1 MRDVPRGMLSQHTV
15 TLSQKYET
23 RRSRRRRWLRRSIL
37 VTCGVYGALT
47 FLATHICARGRLSAL
62 TVQKN
67 ELLDLSHPRTPL
79 VSEGSYA
86 YATLVTSKDALPGAF
101 LIGVQWRELNP
112 KWERIVIIL
121 DGSVHRQ
128 DTDDLAK
135 VFTRLLFTSYQFTD
149 SDTKISFPYL
159 TGWLAKFELL
169 RLQEYSRILYAD
181 ADISMFRDC
190 KEMMNF
196 EYAVQRTFG
205 VFFVPSTLDGG
216 TYVLTPDLNA
226 WETFVETSHSIANN
240 KRLKSFVY
248 RSIGDADQ
256 GIVDFIAR
264 EGIINFT
271 RLQPTFVQLK
281 RIPAL
286 FPNLFMPRC
295 GVHFSTRKPWEIWSH
310 KDNKA
315 FLPLV
320 LHWRTEFTR
329 ACDLSHNIHMCER
342 LGARFQQENRQILR
356 ATFFQWLLGM
366 RPFNIKVENYKQGW
380 IHELRKVELLHR
392 EAAGATLFDTET
404 FANEC
409 ELIVARN
416 YTAYNYCVN
425 EQSFVSPDRMC
436 NREVGLVKLHFA
448 DIFPYRCTRVSS
460 NGQILDLFTDSF
472 LRYLARTNSVSDAEM
487 RPCIYLM
494 AKMCTSVNLKM
505 ENGKWLRK
513 ARLDLQHMRVRQ
525 QKK

>member
-1 MRDVPRGMLSQHTV
+1 MYRTGHFLTKHTV
-15 TLSQKYET
+15 TKSQKCET
-23 RRSRRRRWLRRSIL
+23 RRTRRRRSLRRSIL
-37 VTCGVYGALT
+37 VTCGVCGALT

-112 KWERIVIIL
+112 NWERIVIIL

-128 DTDDLAK
+128 DADDLAQ
-135 VFTRLLFTSYQFTD
+135 VFTRLLFSSYEFTD
-149 SDTKISFPYL
+149 LDTKISFPYL
-159 TGWLAKFELL
+159 AGWLAKFELL

-190 KEMMNF
+190 AEMMNF
-196 EYAVQRTFG
+196 EFAVQSTLG
-205 VFFVPSTLDGG
+205 VFFVPSTVDGG
-216 TYVLTPDLNA
+216 TCVLTPDLNA
-226 WETFVETSHSIANN
+226 WDKFVETSHSIANN
-240 KRLKSFVY
+240 KHLKSFVY

-256 GIVDFIAR
+256 GMVDFIAR

-281 RIPAL
+281 RVPAL
-286 FPNLFMPRC
+286 YPNLFMPRC
-295 GVHFSTRKPWEIWSH
+295 GVHFSSRKPWEIWSD

-320 LHWRTEFTR
+320 LYWRSEFTR
-329 ACDLSHNIHMCER
+329 ACDLSHNIRMCEH

-366 RPFNIKVENYKQGW
+366 RPFNIKVENYKPGW
-380 IHELRKVELLHR
+380 IHELRKVEFLHSK
-392 EAAGATLFDTET
+392 AVGTTLFDTET

-409 ELIVARN
+409 ELTVAWN
-416 YTAYNYCVN
+416 YTVLSYCLN
-425 EQSFVSPDRMC
+425 KQSFNTPDHMC
-436 NREVGLVKLHFA
+436 GRKVGLVKLHFA

-460 NGQILDLFTDSF
+460 NVEIVDLFTDSF
-472 LRYLARTNSVSDAEM
+472 LRHLASTNLVSDAEM
-487 RPCIYLM
+487 RPCIYLI
-494 AKMCTSVNLKM
+494 AKMCTSVNLKI
-505 ENGKWLRK
+505 ENRKWLRK
-513 ARLDLQHMRVRQ
+513 ARLDLRHIGVRQ
-525 QKK
+525 LQK